1 MGDSLIFDLPRISL
15 IFWEVVAF
23 SILIALLYWF
33 VFPPIR
39 DRIQSRQSQI
49 EQAIDEAE
57 KTRSEAR
64 ELLADYRKQ
73 LDEARGEARR
83 ILDESRKQGEHQ
95 RERIRSEAREESDR
109 IIQRA
114 REEIGRERDTALREV
129 RIEVAGMVIEA
140 SERVLGRE
148 VDDDEHERL
157 ISEALDNLEAEVTG
171 GVSRDG
177 SQNA

>member
-1 MGDSLIFDLPRISL
+1 MSPIFDLINTSL
-15 IFWEVVAF
+15 IFWEVITFA
-23 SILIALLYWF
+23 ILLFLLYRY
-33 VFPPIR
+33 VYPPIR
-39 DRIQSRQSQI
+39 EQIQKRQSQI

-64 ELLADYRKQ
+64 QLLADYRKQ

-83 ILDESRKQGEHQ
+83 ILDESRRQGEAQ
-95 RERIRSEAREESDR
+95 RERIRNEAREEGDR

-129 RIEVAGMVIEA
+129 RGEVAGMVIEA

-148 VDDDEHERL
+148 VNDDEHERL
-157 ISEALDNLEAEVTG
+157 ISEALDNLEAEAAG

-177 SQNA
+177 SRDA